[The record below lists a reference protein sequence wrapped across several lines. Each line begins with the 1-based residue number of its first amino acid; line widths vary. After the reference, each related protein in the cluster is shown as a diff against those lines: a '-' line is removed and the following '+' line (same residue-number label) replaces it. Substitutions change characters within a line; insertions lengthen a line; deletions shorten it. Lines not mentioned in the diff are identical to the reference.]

1 MSDLFKKI
9 TQGSIMLWNVEDEK
23 KLPKIKVMGRLLGV
37 TNFKYYKTDGYH
49 SNFIRT
55 LLRMRAARSPD
66 ALKTR
71 WSSWPSNPTSHFLF
85 TPQELENNSFF
96 QLTYMA
102 SCMGSY
108 FVDEAAMEE
117 LSDLNSHYDHV
128 RSIADPV
135 SRWPDLIANDQSRIE
150 KDGITDTAV
159 ANFDTPGLLKLIDG
173 YGHEAIRDAVTKLDA
188 WHTKHFWKNKAT
200 AYAPDDSEEEDKEE
214 EITT

>member
-9 TQGSIMLWNVEDEK
+9 TQGSIMLWNVDDEK
-23 KLPKIKVMGRLLGV
+23 KLPKIKAMGRLLGV

-96 QLTYMA
+96 HLTYMA

-117 LSDLNSHYDHV
+117 LSELNSHYDHV

-150 KDGITDTAV
+150 KDGVTDTNV

-188 WHTKHFWKNKAT
+188 WQTKHFWKNKAT

>member
-9 TQGSIMLWNVEDEK
+9 TQGSIMLWNVDDEK
-23 KLPKIKVMGRLLGV
+23 KLPKIKAMGRLLGV

-96 QLTYMA
+96 HLTYMA

-117 LSDLNSHYDHV
+117 LSELNSHYDHV

-188 WHTKHFWKNKAT
+188 WQTKHFWKNKAT

>member
-9 TQGSIMLWNVEDEK
+9 TQGSIMLWNVDDEK
-23 KLPKIKVMGRLLGV
+23 KLPKIKAMGRLLGV

-96 QLTYMA
+96 HLTYMA

-117 LSDLNSHYDHV
+117 LSELNSHYDHV

-159 ANFDTPGLLKLIDG
+159 ANFDTPGLLKLING

-188 WHTKHFWKNKAT
+188 WQTKHFWKNKAT
-200 AYAPDDSEEEDKEE
+200 AYAPDDSKEEDIEV

>member
-9 TQGSIMLWNVEDEK
+9 TQGSIMLWNVDDEK
-23 KLPKIKVMGRLLGV
+23 KLPKIKAMGRLLGV

-71 WSSWPSNPTSHFLF
+71 WSSWPNNPTSHFLF

-96 QLTYMA
+96 HLTYMA

-117 LSDLNSHYDHV
+117 LSELNSHYDHV

-188 WHTKHFWKNKAT
+188 WQTKHFWKNKAT

>member
-23 KLPKIKVMGRLLGV
+23 KLPKIKAMGRLLGV

-96 QLTYMA
+96 HLTYMA

-117 LSDLNSHYDHV
+117 LSELNSHYDHV

-188 WHTKHFWKNKAT
+188 WQTKHFWKNKAT

>member
-9 TQGSIMLWNVEDEK
+9 TQGSIMLWNVDDEK
-23 KLPKIKVMGRLLGV
+23 KLPKIKAMGRLLGV

-96 QLTYMA
+96 HLTYMA

-117 LSDLNSHYDHV
+117 LSELNSHYDHV

-188 WHTKHFWKNKAT
+188 WQTKHFWKSKAT
-200 AYAPDDSEEEDKEE
+200 AYAPDESEEEVKEE

>member
-1 MSDLFKKI
+1 
-9 TQGSIMLWNVEDEK
+9 MLWNVDDEK
-23 KLPKIKVMGRLLGV
+23 KLPKIKAMGRLLGV

-117 LSDLNSHYDHV
+117 LSELNSHYDHV
-128 RSIADPV
+128 RSIADHV
-135 SRWPDLIANDQSRIE
+135 SIWPGVIANDQDRI
-150 KDGITDTAV
+150 KRDGITDTAV

-173 YGHEAIRDAVTKLDA
+173 YGHEAIRDVVSKLDA
-188 WHTKHFWKNKAT
+188 WHTKHFWKNKEST
-200 AYAPDDSEEEDKEE
+200 WVPEDSEYFEEE

>member
-1 MSDLFKKI
+1 
-9 TQGSIMLWNVEDEK
+9 
-23 KLPKIKVMGRLLGV
+23 
-37 TNFKYYKTDGYH
+37 
-49 SNFIRT
+49 
-55 LLRMRAARSPD
+55 
-66 ALKTR
+66 
-71 WSSWPSNPTSHFLF
+71 
-85 TPQELENNSFF
+85 
-96 QLTYMA
+96 
-102 SCMGSY
+102 MGSY

-117 LSDLNSHYDHV
+117 LSELNSHYDHV

-188 WHTKHFWKNKAT
+188 WHTAHFWKSKAT
-200 AYAPDDSEEEDKEE
+200 TYAPDDSEQEVKEE

>member
-9 TQGSIMLWNVEDEK
+9 TQGSIMLWNVDDEK
-23 KLPKIKVMGRLLGV
+23 KLPKIKAMGRLLGV

-96 QLTYMA
+96 HLTYMA

-117 LSDLNSHYDHV
+117 LGELNSHYDHV

-173 YGHEAIRDAVTKLDA
+173 YGHEAIRDAVTKLDG

-200 AYAPDDSEEEDKEE
+200 AYASDDSEEEVKEE